1 MSMEPAKRRVVI
13 TGMGALTPI
22 GKDVDSFWEGLL
34 EGRSGAGEVTQFD
47 ASEISTRIAAEVK
60 DFNPADFMERKDARR
75 MDRFAQ
81 FAVAASQLALEHA
94 AVDLDQI
101 DRDRAG
107 VLIGSGI
114 GGIRTLEEQC
124 RNLIERGPGRIS
136 PFFVPMMIPDMALGQ
151 VSIRFGLRGHNSCSV
166 TACASGTHSLGDAY
180 RVSVHGDADL
190 MISGGTE
197 AAVTA
202 LSMGGF
208 ASAKALSVRNDEP
221 EKASRPFDAE
231 RDGFLLG
238 EGAGILVLEELEH
251 AKQRG
256 ARIYADIIGY
266 AGTAD
271 AHHITMPAP
280 EGDGAAR
287 AMINALQDAGL
298 APEDVDYINAH
309 GTSTPY
315 NDHFETL
322 AIKRVFGDHA
332 YRLAVSSTKSMT
344 GHLLGAAGGIEAI
357 ACALAIDRGVIPP
370 TINYEVPDPNCDL
383 DYVPNQA
390 REAKVDVAISNS
402 FGFGG
407 HNAVIALRRFEE

>member
-114 GGIRTLEEQC
+114 GGIRTLEEQS
-124 RNLIERGPGRIS
+124 RNLVERGPGRIS
-136 PFFVPMMIPDMALGQ
+136 PFFVPMMIPDMASGQ

-166 TACASGTHSLGDAY
+166 TACASGTHALGDAF
-180 RVSVHGDADL
+180 RVIVHGDADF
-190 MISGGTE
+190 MVSGGTE

-238 EGAGILVLEELEH
+238 EGAGILILEELEH

-256 ARIYADIIGY
+256 ARIYAEIIGY

>member
-1 MSMEPAKRRVVI
+1 
-13 TGMGALTPI
+13 
-22 GKDVDSFWEGLL
+22 
-34 EGRSGAGEVTQFD
+34 
-47 ASEISTRIAAEVK
+47 
-60 DFNPADFMERKDARR
+60 
-75 MDRFAQ
+75 
-81 FAVAASQLALEHA
+81 
-94 AVDLDQI
+94 
-101 DRDRAG
+101 
-107 VLIGSGI
+107 
-114 GGIRTLEEQC
+114 
-124 RNLIERGPGRIS
+124 
-136 PFFVPMMIPDMALGQ
+136 MMIPDMASGQ
-151 VSIRFGLRGHNSCSV
+151 VSIRLGLRGHNSCSV
-166 TACASGTHSLGDAY
+166 TACASGTHALGDAF
-180 RVSVHGDADL
+180 RVIVHGDADL

-238 EGAGILVLEELEH
+238 EGAGILILEELEH

-256 ARIYADIIGY
+256 ARIYAEIIGY